1 MNHKAVVRLACALGV
16 AMGVFVP
23 PAAAQQQQAPIV
35 GDMIVR
41 QEWNTGFFTKPDP
54 VPSHRTR
61 VQFRPRFEVE
71 SRSFR
76 MGLGADISYSSDDNL
91 APKDVT
97 LPLALIRDNY
107 DSRSIRLDVAYLGL
121 SLSPTLKID
130 AGRMAMPFHTTDMIW
145 DKDLRVQGLSG
156 SWSFGQAKTG
166 EPIVR
171 LSGIYSRGS
180 HVFVDSVKTDGAST
194 GDGVT
199 VTGGSV
205 DVGFGSDKRVELS
218 ASYLA
223 FDKLENLERMIRR
236 QNTRVNGLLTR
247 EYGVVDAVL
256 RLRMSAPFP
265 MQLAVN
271 GATNRKADDQKNGV
285 WVTFVAGSLVEQR
298 LRAEYTYAKV
308 DKDVTVA
315 AYAGDDFFWGTGWQ
329 GHRAE
334 IGFAQSPKSSFHI
347 IGQMQQFKDSPT
359 LAERTNWLKRLRLEA
374 RRSF

>member
-1 MNHKAVVRLACALGV
+1 MNHKAVVRFAFALGV

-23 PAAAQQQQAPIV
+23 NAVAQQQQAPIV
-35 GDMIVR
+35 GDMVVR
-41 QEWNTGFFTKPDP
+41 QEWNSGFFAKPDP
-54 VPSHRTR
+54 VPAKRTR
-61 VQFRPRFEVE
+61 VQIRPRFEVE

-76 MGLGADISYSSDDNL
+76 MGLGADINYSSDDNL
-91 APKDVT
+91 KPEGLA
-97 LPLALIRDNY
+97 LPLALVRDNY
-107 DSRSIRLDVAYLGL
+107 DSRSVRLDVAYLGL
-121 SLSPTLKID
+121 NLSPTLKID
-130 AGRMAMPFHTTDMIW
+130 AGRMIMPFRTTDMIW

-171 LSGIYSRGS
+171 VSGVYSRGS
-180 HVFVDSVKTDGAST
+180 HVFVDSVEADGAST

-205 DVGFGSDKRVELS
+205 DVGFGADTRVDLS

-236 QNTRVNGLLTR
+236 QNTRVNGALTR

-256 RLRMSAPFP
+256 RLRVSEPFP
-265 MQLAVN
+265 MQLALN

-285 WVTFVAGSLVEQR
+285 WVTFVAGSLVQQR
-298 LRAEYTYAKV
+298 IRAEYTYAKV

-315 AYAGDDFFWGTGWQ
+315 AYAGDDFLWGTGWR

-334 IGFAQSPKSSFHI
+334 IGFAQSAKSSFHI

-359 LAERTNWLKRLRLEA
+359 LAERTVWVKRLRLEA